1 MIMQLHI
8 KRFYYFLCNTYLK
21 RLGLT
26 SLLFTVTLTSAC
38 GKRMPPLPPAERVV
52 QRVAISGTQIGNKVN
67 LVWQMPARNASG
79 GSLLNITRVDVYRLA
94 EPLTD
99 PLSLTE
105 SEFADRSTLIA
116 TVPVTDSDFAL
127 NQKTYVDT
135 LQFAGQEARLR
146 YAIRF
151 VNASGQKA
159 AFSNFFLI
167 EPTSKIA
174 NNPTSLKFQVTQE
187 AVRLVWDIPTAN
199 VDGSAPANILG
210 YNVYRRGTADQRF
223 KRLNDQPVKTPAFSD
238 NFFEFE
244 KRYNYLVR
252 AVSLG
257 RNGQPVE
264 SDGSNAIDVLPRDT
278 FPPAPPNAI
287 TIAAAPNNISIFFAT
302 NIEKD
307 VVGYRVYRTTNP
319 NLPKSAWELLTPQNI
334 KTNTFQDTRVESGKT
349 YHYYLTAIDKFRNVS
364 EPSEVVTEN
373 AL

>member
-1 MIMQLHI
+1 
-8 KRFYYFLCNTYLK
+8 
-21 RLGLT
+21 
-26 SLLFTVTLTSAC
+26 
-38 GKRMPPLPPAERVV
+38 
-52 QRVAISGTQIGNKVN
+52 
-67 LVWQMPARNASG
+67 MPARNASG

-174 NNPTSLKFQVTQE
+174 NNPASLKFQVTQQ

-244 KRYNYLVR
+244 KQYNYFVR

-278 FPPAPPNAI
+278 FPPAPQGSQLAQCNSRH
-287 TIAAAPNNISIFFAT
+287 TKFTVIAASPPRDGAAQ
-302 NIEKD
+302 
-307 VVGYRVYRTTNP
+307 TNP
-319 NLPKSAWELLTPQNI
+319 NRRRIPWQ
-334 KTNTFQDTRVESGKT
+334 FCQ
-349 YHYYLTAIDKFRNVS
+349 F
-364 EPSEVVTEN
+364 
-373 AL
+373 